1 MFVDFGTAFL
11 NIDRIEGIRKSN
23 TGIAIVLLM
32 DDNRVT
38 TDMRYEDAVK
48 TLQDA
53 AGGGGLIGGTPK

>member
-48 TLQDA
+48 ALQDA